1 MDWIN
6 QIAKLL
12 LQLWGLLMIGGIAW
26 IILKSIL
33 EWLKTPRLHLLS
45 SAPRQAVSIAQPTA
59 SGSNSVPP
67 TFHVVGVSHANR
79 DGSSRQNMLSM
90 LGHGDTLWM
99 EREPSNPHDPNA
111 LRVMSQYGQIGYA
124 PRQLAATLKGFPES
138 SMHVELHSKGRTGN
152 GLWGCQVRL
161 ALDAPTTRDA
171 LTETD
176 EKTRTTPHTQAE
188 SPVILQ
194 AGPDD
199 RVYFDAI
206 FLAALNNGL
215 SDILAPE
222 DDLRV
227 CHRSL
232 GQGQVIS
239 ARTRQGREALFEIS
253 FADNP
258 DGSGDYSAGTFASDF
273 FRGETL
279 LASIKKEASEKY
291 RQCFSTARL
300 EHIDE
305 ARAGMY
311 LNSNTTKLSSSRGS
325 SFDPDTY
332 WWDDEDEEQ
341 LRLTQEDARREV
353 VDGGFD
359 WHDYHKHD

>member
-1 MDWIN
+1 M
-6 QIAKLL
+6 
-12 LQLWGLLMIGGIAW
+12 
-26 IILKSIL
+26 SIVPS
-33 EWLKTPRLHLLS
+33 K
-45 SAPRQAVSIAQPTA
+45 A
-59 SGSNSVPP
+59 SGSVPP
-67 TFHVVGVSHANR
+67 TFHVAGVSHTNR
-79 DGSSRQNMLSM
+79 DGSSRQNMLYM

-124 PRQLAATLKGFPES
+124 PRQLAVTLKGFPETA
-138 SMHVELHSKGRTGN
+138 MHVELHSKGRAGN

-161 ALDAPTTRDA
+161 SLDAPTPRDA
-171 LTETD
+171 PTETD
-176 EKTRTTPHTQAE
+176 EKTRTTPHSQAE
-188 SPVILQ
+188 SSVILQ

-239 ARTRQGREALFEIS
+239 ARTREGREALFEIS

-279 LASIKKEASEKY
+279 RASIKKKHLKNIASA
-291 RQCFSTARL
+291 FRL
-300 EHIDE
+300 L
-305 ARAGMY
+305 A
-311 LNSNTTKLSSSRGS
+311 
-325 SFDPDTY
+325 
-332 WWDDEDEEQ
+332 
-341 LRLTQEDARREV
+341 
-353 VDGGFD
+353 
-359 WHDYHKHD
+359 